1 MEVWLRS
8 TLYCVAPGMEFHDIA
23 TSFAVTVADGAG
35 AGRGG
40 KAVVATRKT
49 VEVGE
54 QVVAEE
60 HAETL

>member
-23 TSFAVTVADGAG
+23 TSFAVGVADGAG
-35 AGRGG
+35 MG
-40 KAVVATRKT
+40 KPVVATRKT

-60 HAETL
+60 HADTL